1 MKYRIAVFVLLI
13 ALAASLAPQANADI
27 QPAPGQLYVV
37 NDMHPANSSCSGHVS
52 MTYGLLPSQASRFW
66 RATVDADCTI
76 TVVKGAV
83 PDSPNWG
90 PFGPVYATFF
100 ASDGEREATMEV
112 DWFYSTPGSCP
123 PQRTGWRLEA
133 DWGWYDFG
141 FEENG
146 CTRGLWYIGTA
157 AESTVIFQSWAGST
171 TVNCY
176 ADVYPTT
183 LPTAVAHCQNSP
195 YPSLPV
201 VNGPGDL
208 LGQILS
214 GEAAVFTI
222 GSGL

>member
-1 MKYRIAVFVLLI
+1 MKYRIAVFVLFI
-13 ALAASLAPQANADI
+13 ALVASLAPQAHADI

-37 NDMHPANSSCSGHVS
+37 NDMHPATSGCSGHVS

-83 PDSPNWG
+83 PDAPGWG
-90 PFGPVYATFF
+90 PFGPVYATTFG
-100 ASDGEREATMEV
+100 SDGVRQATLDV
-112 DWFYSTPGSCP
+112 DWLYPTPGSCP
-123 PQRTGWRLEA
+123 PERTGWRFSS
-133 DWGWYDFG
+133 DWPSSSLG
-141 FEENG
+141 FEEYG
-146 CTRGLWYIGTA
+146 CTRGVWYTGTGP
-157 AESTVIFQSWAGST
+157 STVILQSWAGST
-171 TVNCY
+171 SVNCY
-176 ADVYPTT
+176 ADVYTNTFPA
-183 LPTAVAHCQNSP
+183 PVAHCQISP
-195 YPSLPV
+195 YVSLPV